1 MSLEIQFCSS
11 LVKILPEADPENTIR
26 SGCALKGERYNFQI
40 AHRFPKGRFVLDV
53 KASSV
58 FGESL
63 RIRKVE
69 LVPLKYAGTDF
80 DDDVLCKG
88 PGLYPDVLVPYDE
101 KTSNV
106 MTQSA
111 WGSLWISVDIPADC
125 KAAVHE
131 ITFTFRTYS
140 VTPSL
145 PLSGKEVKKSFKL
158 EVLDAVLPPQTLI
171 NTHWFHSDC
180 LASYYK
186 VDVFS
191 EEYWRIV
198 ANFMKNAVRHG
209 MNMVLTPVFTPPLDT
224 MVGHERPT
232 VQLVGVK
239 LLSKGKYAFDFTK
252 LEQWIATAQ
261 KAGMQYFEISHL
273 FTQWGAEFCPKIM
286 GSVKGKEKK
295 LFGWETRADSEE
307 YTTFLSA
314 FLPELS
320 AFLKKKKLQKN
331 CFFHCS
337 DEPGDQH
344 LAMYRKNRALLS
356 RFLKGFKIMDAMSH
370 VEFYKDGVADL
381 PVPYIMKLP
390 DFLAAGVKE
399 RWTYYCC
406 GPTMDYV
413 NRFIHMPSSRNRIF
427 GGMLFKY
434 DIQGFLHWGYN
445 FYYAGLSRYE
455 IDPWTCND
463 AGTFF
468 PGGDPFVVYPGP
480 EGEAYDSLRWEVFFE
495 ALQDQRVYEVLSSY
509 IGREKV
515 EAFLDKNTPGGKF
528 TLTEYPK
535 GEKAVLDL
543 RNKVNTLLRSA
554 LKKKK

>member
-11 LVKILPEADPENTIR
+11 LAKVLPEADPVNTIR

-40 AHRFPKGRFVLDV
+40 VHRSTEGRFALDV
-53 KASSV
+53 KASSP
-58 FGESL
+58 FGDSL
-63 RIRKVE
+63 QIRKVA
-69 LVPLKYAGTDF
+69 LVPLKYTGNEF

-88 PGLYPDVLVPYDE
+88 PGLYPDVLVPLRTQCD
-101 KTSNV
+101 V
-106 MTQSA
+106 MTNSSRNA
-111 WGSLWISVDIPADC
+111 LWISVDVPADC
-125 KAAVHE
+125 KAGVHE
-131 ITFTFRTYS
+131 ISFTFQPYS
-140 VTPSL
+140 VSPTL
-145 PLSGKEVKKSFKL
+145 PAYGKEVKKSFKL
-158 EVLDAVLPPQTLI
+158 EVLDAVLPSQTLI

-180 LASYYK
+180 LASYYN
-186 VDVFS
+186 VEVFS

-209 MNMVLTPVFTPPLDT
+209 MNMILTPVFTPPLDT

-232 VQLVGVK
+232 VQLVKVDV
-239 LLSKGKYAFDFTK
+239 LAKGKYAFDFTL
-252 LEQWIATAQ
+252 LERWITTAQ
-261 KAGMQYFEISHL
+261 KAGMCYFEISHL

-286 GSVKGKEKK
+286 GVVKGKEKR
-295 LFGWETRADSEE
+295 LFGWDTKADSKE
-307 YTTFLSA
+307 YVAFLSA

-331 CFFHCS
+331 CYFHCS
-337 DEPGDQH
+337 DEPGDAH
-344 LAMYRKNRALLS
+344 VPMYKKNRALLS

-381 PVPYIMKLP
+381 PVPYIKNLTE
-390 DFLAAGVKE
+390 FLEAGVKD

-406 GPTMDYV
+406 GPTTKYV

-445 FYYAGLSRYE
+445 FYYAGLSRYK
-455 IDPWTCND
+455 IDPWFCND
-463 AGTFF
+463 SDGFF

-495 ALQDQRVYEVLSSY
+495 ALQDQRVYEVLASHM
-509 IGREKV
+509 GREKV
-515 EAFLDKNTPGGKF
+515 EALLDKHTPGGKF
-528 TLTEYPK
+528 TLTEYPR

-543 RNKVNTLLRSA
+543 RAKVNTLLRSA
-554 LKKKK
+554 LKKKKQ

>member
-145 PLSGKEVKKSFKL
+145 PLFGKEVKKSFKL

-286 GSVKGKEKK
+286 GSVKGKEKQ

-381 PVPYIMKLP
+381 PVPYITKLP

-406 GPTMDYV
+406 GPTLDYV